1 MWYTEKR
8 AEEGPV
14 FGSADNWNGLGIFF
28 DSFDNDGL
36 HNNPYISV
44 VLNDG
49 TKSYDHDTYV
59 TGFSHSFSRTW
70 LAVAYMTV
78 LMAGSGVDLW

>member
-1 MWYTEKR
+1 MCLKAFWYTEKR
-8 AEEGPV
+8 LEEGPV
-14 FGSADNWNGLGIFF
+14 FGSADRWNGLGIFF

-44 VLNDG
+44 MLNDG

-59 TGFSHSFSRTW
+59 HFLSATRI
-70 LAVAYMTV
+70 
-78 LMAGSGVDLW
+78 

>member
-1 MWYTEKR
+1 
-8 AEEGPV
+8 V
-14 FGSADNWNGLGIFF
+14 FGSVDNWNGLGIFF

-49 TKSYDHDTYV
+49 SKSYDHDTCV
-59 TGFSHSFSRTW
+59 ASQLLRGPTLTVKLRKSPGNFSQ
-70 LAVAYMTV
+70 
-78 LMAGSGVDLW
+78 

>member
-1 MWYTEKR
+1 MCVGQAVWYTQQR

-14 FGSADNWNGLGIFF
+14 FGSMDNWNGLGVFF

-44 VLNDG
+44 MLNDG

-59 TGFSHSFSRTW
+59 ANRHVYRIVQNNWDISH
-70 LAVAYMTV
+70 
-78 LMAGSGVDLW
+78 